1 MDKNSKLLTYL
12 KRYFMLNLGFFVCSL
27 GVAFSLNS
35 GLGVA
40 PWDVLASGLSNT
52 FPMTVGQ
59 AVILISFVLVMIEFF
74 AGSSIGTGTVL
85 NMVLIGTYIDLILAL
100 NLIHT
105 PEALGMKLLFILI
118 GTLILNF
125 GIYLYIS
132 QGFGAGPRDG
142 LMMLLAKKFNMTV
155 GRTKLMNE
163 LVAVTLGYLLG
174 GIFGLGTVLIA
185 LFSGPLL
192 NIQQKLLG
200 HDLKQVEHEY
210 ISQYF
215 KK

>member
-163 LVAVTLGYLLG
+163 LVAVILGYLLG

-192 NIQQKLLG
+192 NIQQKMLG
-200 HDLKQVEHEY
+200 YDLKQVEHEY

-215 KK
+215 KR

>member
-1 MDKNSKLLTYL
+1 MEQKKSKWLTYA

-40 PWDVLASGLSNT
+40 PWDVLASGLSKT

-59 AVILISFVLVMIEFF
+59 AVILISVALVVIEFI
-74 AGSSIGTGTVL
+74 AGSSIGTGTIL
-85 NMVLIGTYIDLILAL
+85 NMILIGAYIDLILAT
-100 NLIHT
+100 NLIQSPQT
-105 PEALGMKLLFILI
+105 FGMKLLFILI

-125 GIYLYIS
+125 GIHLYIS

-142 LMMLLAKKFNMTV
+142 LMMLLAKKFNLTV

-174 GIFGLGTVLIA
+174 GMFGVGTVLITF
-185 LFSGPLL
+185 FSGPML
-192 NIQQKLLG
+192 NVQQRLLG
-200 HDLKQVEHEY
+200 FDLKKVEHEY
-210 ISQYF
+210 IADYF
-215 KK
+215 K